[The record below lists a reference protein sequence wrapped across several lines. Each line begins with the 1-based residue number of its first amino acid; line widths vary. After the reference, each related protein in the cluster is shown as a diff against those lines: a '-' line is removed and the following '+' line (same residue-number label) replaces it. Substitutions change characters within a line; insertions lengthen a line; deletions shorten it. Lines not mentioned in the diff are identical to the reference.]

1 MNKKHEIIDISTFT
15 DFLTDTGDEHIM
27 HTQLYR
33 YLRENSGGIDNRCY
47 ITGMFGPFEMDI
59 QQIIRG
65 WYFVTCPGLR
75 IHNQALTLDTA
86 HKICSRFK
94 RRLTYELNR
103 VNGKDYSY
111 IWVHS
116 AKSEEVHGES
126 LDRLYGYWYFDE
138 RRGEPRVFMYQEYYD
153 KTFILKVGNMFVYII
168 DEAGMEHAV
177 HQVDVYDKIME
188 LCHESNETE
197 EVEPQTIWQR
207 IKNFFR

>member
-1 MNKKHEIIDISTFT
+1 
-15 DFLTDTGDEHIM
+15 M

-103 VNGKDYSY
+103 VNGKVYTATGISTNALANPEYSCT
-111 IWVHS
+111 
-116 AKSEEVHGES
+116 
-126 LDRLYGYWYFDE
+126 RN
-138 RRGEPRVFMYQEYYD
+138 
-153 KTFILKVGNMFVYII
+153 T
-168 DEAGMEHAV
+168 
-177 HQVDVYDKIME
+177 
-188 LCHESNETE
+188 
-197 EVEPQTIWQR
+197 TIKR
-207 IKNFFR
+207 SS